1 MKGRPRSRRE
11 VKVQATRKGS
21 LPATPHAGRPRPADL
36 GRGRTRRWSGLSL
49 IPFVLVGVG
58 LGAYHSSFTGAFVL
72 DDLHWVIGNVKI
84 RRLWPPWEVMAHAS
98 RPLVELSLAVNYALG
113 GLNVWG
119 YHAFNLAVHILAGL
133 VLFGILRRT
142 LDSETLRARYGRS
155 APWLAMA
162 AAALWIVH
170 PLQTES
176 VTYIIQ
182 RAEALMGL
190 FFLLTLYCV
199 IRGAQSPNP
208 RGWFTAAVLAC
219 ALGMGSKEVM
229 VSAPLV
235 ILLYDRVFIAGSFKN
250 LCRQRWRLHAALAA
264 TWVVLAALLATGR
277 VEEQTVLVADLTPWR
292 YAITQFGV
300 IAHYLRLCFWPHP
313 LVLDYTWPTAPTLAS
328 VAPAAVLVLALL
340 GGTVWALHRQRP
352 PGFLGAWFFLILSP
366 TSSIM
371 PIADVAF
378 EHRMYLP
385 LAAVVALVVI
395 GGHEFLRAVLRR
407 LVAPDHL
414 RRPLEVGLLVAAVAA
429 LGYTTVRR
437 NEDYRS
443 EYSIWSD
450 TVAKRPMNPRAHYN
464 LGIAV
469 DQQGKIEEAIA
480 HFSEALRLSP
490 DHVDAHINLGAALF
504 SQGRITE
511 ATTHFAEAVR
521 LKPNYAVAH
530 NNLGAALV
538 RQGQMKEAA
547 LHFSEA
553 VRLKPSYPE
562 AHDNL
567 GTALYAQGQIKEAI
581 AHFSEAVRLKPD
593 FTAALKNLR
602 RAQASQ
608 QQVKDSP

>member
-1 MKGRPRSRRE
+1 M
-11 VKVQATRKGS
+11 
-21 LPATPHAGRPRPADL
+21 
-36 GRGRTRRWSGLSL
+36 
-49 IPFVLVGVG
+49 
-58 LGAYHSSFTGAFVL
+58 
-72 DDLHWVIGNVKI
+72 
-84 RRLWPPWEVMAHAS
+84 
-98 RPLVELSLAVNYALG
+98 
-113 GLNVWG
+113 
-119 YHAFNLAVHILAGL
+119 
-133 VLFGILRRT
+133 
-142 LDSETLRARYGRS
+142 
-155 APWLAMA
+155 
-162 AAALWIVH
+162 
-170 PLQTES
+170 
-176 VTYIIQ
+176 
-182 RAEALMGL
+182 
-190 FFLLTLYCV
+190 
-199 IRGAQSPNP
+199 
-208 RGWFTAAVLAC
+208 
-219 ALGMGSKEVM
+219 
-229 VSAPLV
+229 
-235 ILLYDRVFIAGSFKN
+235 
-250 LCRQRWRLHAALAA
+250 
-264 TWVVLAALLATGR
+264 
-277 VEEQTVLVADLTPWR
+277 
-292 YAITQFGV
+292 
-300 IAHYLRLCFWPHP
+300 
-313 LVLDYTWPTAPTLAS
+313 
-328 VAPAAVLVLALL
+328 
-340 GGTVWALHRQRP
+340 WALHRQRP
-352 PGFLGAWFFLILSP
+352 LGFLGAWFFLILSP

-443 EYSIWSD
+443 DYSIWSD